1 MKLMSLKVVS
11 SGTGSTS
18 LSAKAAWDQ
27 RAHVQK
33 EDSSVHAI
41 TAVGDVAE
49 RRRKNDQSLHL

>member
-41 TAVGDVAE
+41 TAVGEVAE
-49 RRRKNDQSLHL
+49 RRRKK